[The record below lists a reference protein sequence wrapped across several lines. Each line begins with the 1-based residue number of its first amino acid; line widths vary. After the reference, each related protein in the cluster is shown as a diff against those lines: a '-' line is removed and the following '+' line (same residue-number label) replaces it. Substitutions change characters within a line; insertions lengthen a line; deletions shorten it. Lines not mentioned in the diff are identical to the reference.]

1 VRPRALLFLLALTV
15 GDYLL
20 WQWSIAGGH
29 DVVSLLAGCTLVP
42 LAAVSAYRLA
52 LAGASLLSWTARRT
66 RARSR
71 VTSPTKQASS
81 DVQATPQ
88 ARRHAGAEA
97 DSSSGKLAA

>member
-1 VRPRALLFLLALTV
+1 MRPRALLFLLALTA

-42 LAAVSAYRLA
+42 LGAVSAYRLV

-66 RARSR
+66 KARSR
-71 VTSPTKQASS
+71 ATAPAKQASP

-88 ARRHAGAEA
+88 ARRRTGTEA

>member
-1 VRPRALLFLLALTV
+1 MRPRALLFLLALTV

-42 LAAVSAYRLA
+42 LAAVSTYRLV
-52 LAGASLLSWTARRT
+52 LAGTGLLSWTARRT

-71 VTSPTKQASS
+71 ATAPAKRTSP

-88 ARRHAGAEA
+88 ARRHTGAEA